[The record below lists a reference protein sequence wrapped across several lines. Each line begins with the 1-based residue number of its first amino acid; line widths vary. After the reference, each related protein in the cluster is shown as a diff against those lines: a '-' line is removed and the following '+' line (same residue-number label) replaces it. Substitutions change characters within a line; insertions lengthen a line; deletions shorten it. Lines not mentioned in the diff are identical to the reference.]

1 MSTYADLMIID
12 SDISTDAAG
21 QPITIYDRD
30 VIAQDVRHAI
40 LESGLLADLIG
51 ERSKQRRAL
60 ALKNIRLIAEQ
71 DTRITPGT
79 VGVSEQFTSLDRVTI
94 TVTADTEFGPI
105 SIGV

>member
-1 MSTYADLMIID
+1 MTYNDILIVD

-21 QPITIYDRD
+21 QPISIYDRD

-40 LESGLLADLIG
+40 LESGLMTNLIG
-51 ERSKQRRAL
+51 ERSQQHRAL
-60 ALKNIRLIAEQ
+60 ALKKIRLIAES
-71 DTRITPGT
+71 DGRITPGT
-79 VGVSEQFTSLDRVTI
+79 ASVQEQFTSLTDVGI